1 MQPVMKLAL
10 KYTQKIHI
18 KICLIYLS
26 QLHAEHLHVSN
37 TVVRVDMQDG
47 VGSGGKGR
55 LIEGGPDEVLHH
67 NQIGDA

>member
-55 LIEGGPDEVLHH
+55 LIEG
-67 NQIGDA
+67 